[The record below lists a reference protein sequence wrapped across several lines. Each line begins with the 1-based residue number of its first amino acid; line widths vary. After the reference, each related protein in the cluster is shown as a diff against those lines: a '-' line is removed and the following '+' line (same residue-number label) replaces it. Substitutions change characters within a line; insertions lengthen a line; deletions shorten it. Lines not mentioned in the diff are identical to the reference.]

1 HKSLKKSTPVAFE
14 EQLSA
19 DSTLLKSN
27 DFCIKT
33 NTNQQYQ
40 KNHQILIGDQINN
53 INPSLKTVNVF

>member
-1 HKSLKKSTPVAFE
+1 
-14 EQLSA
+14 LSA
-19 DSTLLKSN
+19 VSTLLKSN